1 MSEKCLILYSEQAI
15 SSSVKVLEWQNT
27 NTTMPPPPAPSKKQ
41 RTLVLKKQIKTM
53 SSRMESND
61 NNYYLTPQYQ
71 IKSSVEKVL
80 QKSAASNIIT
90 DISFFILFLF
100 YYLILPLRLL
110 TAGTALSRYAGGSLL
125 SAAITKNISS
135 IDRKG
140 DTRSRPQHVACLDD
154 ALPH

>member
-1 MSEKCLILYSEQAI
+1 
-15 SSSVKVLEWQNT
+15 
-27 NTTMPPPPAPSKKQ
+27 
-41 RTLVLKKQIKTM
+41 M

-61 NNYYLTPQYQ
+61 NNYYLTPQNQ

-125 SAAITKNISS
+125 SAATTENISS
-135 IDRKG
+135 IVKQRWYE
-140 DTRSRPQHVACLDD
+140 SRPQHVACLDD
-154 ALPH
+154 ASPH